1 MKHFRFLPIL
11 MAGILGTLVTNSV
24 AHSVS
29 SVAATYVAPGY
40 VIANDPTASRDV
52 ITATASVNITTA
64 GNFRL
69 NWSLLDPANNV
80 MATDTGGVGAF
91 TPGVYSPTG
100 NLATSAANRLE
111 PGVLYRVQLELIEI
125 LGGTPSVVATGT
137 EATGHTYLHFI
148 TPLISNAARNI
159 IGVVDS
165 VTIDRDWLNENNP
178 TRTTIPATVSFTLH
192 RFDNIDVMA
201 QGDPSIPIRF
211 SASLEA
217 SGSAMA
223 GSSLPA
229 ATTIGMDT
237 HATSGPH
244 KIPVTASSSISI
256 EFDPSMILQ
265 PNDYD
270 LVVTI
275 EHEENSTTATYQ
287 AGADGQ
293 DSERISHFTG
303 ELRFGTIVA
312 HFITTTT
319 VVDDSPLGFTPG
331 LTINK
336 VIRPSSST
344 GTVDG
349 RSDHHFGDGS
359 PLAVTLSN
367 GIATVTGGA
376 AMLMPDIPE
385 AVFASINGVDFE
397 RVGDVKLDASG
408 ASVPL
413 IAFLPTGVGWRD
425 QEHYGTLDDG
435 VDFSTRYL
443 NQSLVPL
450 DPAITLSIPAGTFY
464 LCEETKPLLFE
475 CTSLTWDVTAG
486 EFQMGATENG
496 HSLRKPLQQHLNSLI
511 GSFKEAD
518 MYVKRSN
525 DAIYNQIT
533 TIQNGVV
540 KKGASNGGELSG
552 TVNVNAHALVTHF
565 PYNSLIW
572 WTAASVIEIDQ
583 DLIDPINTALN
594 TPNNLNS
601 PYAQHCYDAVANCGM
616 APEIKSPVLT
626 PAANFSMTLDGG
638 IQTPGTVAMAPLG
651 WGLLDNTTGDTVQTV
666 TAFTDANFL
675 MAGTFLRGDKNPL
688 GVNDGPGV
696 LLLTGFD
703 PADLTVAER
712 PNSVEYEAGLGDY
725 AGLNFRCNGGSAVPA
740 ATILQGDDIVGPY
753 DLTTRSKYYSRYS
766 GVSGIHEADYATLS
780 PTAVTIGDYMFDFT
794 NFGLSY
800 LSNNM
805 DESRINGALDIPSPA
820 NVLFDFEELEISC
833 LGQLG
838 ELQVDGTGTVDGFTW
853 EWWDAPFTLHSAQF
867 VADSQCPPIDGTTLV
882 VGFTGHVSH
891 MGDISGAL
899 GVDPFGEFITPADG
913 KPDTVPTRIT
923 LAGSLEFGGP
933 DGQDN
938 YTFNPTQGAYF
949 SHSSS
954 GSAGFWSLFGTID
967 VAFFQDVESHIH
979 TRCHDDDHDDLDAL
993 HLMGGWPSDGWLE
1006 SGLDPFTA
1014 SVFDQN
1020 NTAYDPATPSTGSG
1034 DLLADYR
1041 SQTTE
1046 GYNARAQQMWL
1057 GIIDFDYALTWR
1069 DTTRDFIGFDANDVD
1084 LIALTASNHL
1094 EYLSNAETSIAFG
1107 VTYDGLPTVDLTNFV
1122 VSEIEGATGFAQDW
1136 ITSGG
1141 DELFN
1146 ILNDGTDQ
1154 FAALLDARIEE
1165 LLGGTMDAVLDPWVD
1180 QLITAVETH
1189 YSTGGTSATLSAA
1202 ISTHFSTSVSTPE
1215 SIAAALEDLADGVG
1229 AANGVLDDI
1238 DARLERI
1245 EDSICILTDAEINPG
1260 DFVETV
1266 TDLTSGLLAEVDTGG
1281 DLEREMMI
1289 ELALASIQVLSDVLT
1304 TTGAENEIEAAIH
1317 DAMAEVAPTLETIR
1331 TTLTEVK
1338 DQIADVR
1345 SQIQSTSDLGLELQ
1359 SLLNDVASLSATF
1372 YTNVKVEAIAV
1383 LSIPEVD
1390 IPNAGSFAA
1399 EWREQVLQIVK
1410 DAYFAEEVVADVQE
1424 AIKQRLYDLDAAF
1437 EQAVDSAFAALNQ
1450 AIRDAL
1456 SPVLAGIDNSINTF
1470 VDGVN
1475 NTIGAGSLDGYAH
1488 ITGDNLDLLRIDAEW
1503 EIALD
1508 DPDNPL
1514 GLAAYLEIRSFDSD
1528 GPEGCAGPGGK
1539 TVEMEIGAL
1548 DVGLNWLA
1556 SDLRADLGVKFAFDT
1571 SGSVPVV
1578 NGLGGSFELTDG
1590 EFGFETFTIN
1600 SLAAT
1605 AMFGVTENYF
1615 GARVGVEFG
1624 EFQVEGGIFF
1634 GKSCTLD
1641 PIETIDSLAADVL
1654 PGPTFNGIYC
1664 YGEGTFP
1671 VFGTGTCIFNVS
1683 AKAGAGVFYD
1693 GDSSTFGG
1701 IMTLGIYGEA
1711 LCVVEVGGEVTLVG
1725 AKTGNNYAFAGRG
1738 KIYGKAGACPLCVE
1752 FNKTVEFSYTGGK
1765 WDVDY

>member
-1 MKHFRFLPIL
+1 MSTPRFLPLWTAALLIGH
-11 MAGILGTLVTNSV
+11 ATTTSATTVNSV
-24 AHSVS
+24 SVPS
-29 SVAATYVAPGY
+29 YTAPGY
-40 VIANDPTASRDV
+40 VLANDAVDGDPTTTRDQIGV
-52 ITATASVNITTA
+52 RANVTVTTA
-64 GNFRL
+64 GTYRVE
-69 NWSLLDPANNV
+69 WYLLDPSDNV
-80 MATDTGGVGAF
+80 VATGSTPAGSIGAGTF
-91 TPGVYSPTG
+91 NVNSKVVSSISTP
-100 NLATSAANRLE
+100 LD
-111 PGVLYRVQLELIEI
+111 PGVLYRVKTEI
-125 LGGTPSVVATGT
+125 IDDTTSMVVATGT
-137 EATGHTYLHFI
+137 ESPGHTYLHF
-148 TPLISNAARNI
+148 TGLQTDPADDARHI
-159 IGVVDS
+159 IAVIDS
-165 VTIDRDWLNENNP
+165 MTIDRNWLLDSDATRQAIP
-178 TRTTIPATVSFTLH
+178 TKVTYTLH
-192 RFDNIDVMA
+192 RFDVPGLVGVGESVPVRGVADLQQSGA
-201 QGDPSIPIRF
+201 SI
-211 SASLEA
+211 AGTSLPVADTVGIATYDA
-217 SGSAMA
+217 SGPVIAPDTVTT
-223 GSSLPA
+223 SL
-229 ATTIGMDT
+229 T
-237 HATSGPH
+237 
-244 KIPVTASSSISI
+244 I
-256 EFDPSMILQ
+256 EFDPSVILQ
-265 PNDYD
+265 PDNYD
-270 LVVTI
+270 IEASI
-275 EHEENSTTATYQ
+275 EHEEDPVAGTY
-287 AGADGQ
+287 ASSVPGS

-303 ELRFGTIVA
+303 EIHFGTINA
-312 HFITTTT
+312 HFITSAT
-319 VVDDSPLGFTPG
+319 VVDDSPLGFIAG
-331 LTINK
+331 SSINK
-336 VIRPSSST
+336 VIAPN
-344 GTVDG
+344 GNNATVDG
-349 RSDHHFGDGS
+349 RTDYHFGDGT
-359 PLAVTLSN
+359 PLNVTLSN

-376 AMLMPDIPE
+376 AMLMPNSPNRAFDL
-385 AVFASINGVDFE
+385 INGINYKRD
-397 RVGDVKLDASG
+397 GDVKLDASG

-425 QEHYGTLDDG
+425 QEHYGILDDG
-435 VDFSTRYL
+435 VDFSMWFL
-443 NQSLVPL
+443 NQNLAPF
-450 DPAITLSIPAGTFY
+450 DPSITLSIPAGTFY

-475 CTSLTWDVTAG
+475 CTSFTWDVTAG

-496 HSLRKPLQQHLNSLI
+496 HSIRKPLQQYLNSLI
-511 GSFKEAD
+511 GTFKETD

-540 KKGASNGGELSG
+540 KKGTSNGGELSG
-552 TVNVNAHALVTHF
+552 TLNVNAHALVSHF

-626 PAANFSMTLDGG
+626 PTGNFSMTLDGG

-651 WGLLDNTTGDTVQTV
+651 WGLLDNTTGYTVQTV

-712 PNSVEYEAGLGDY
+712 PNSAEYEAGLGDY

-740 ATILQGDDIVGPY
+740 ATILQGDDVVGPY

-800 LSNNM
+800 LSNDM
-805 DESRINGALDIPSPA
+805 DESRINGALDVPSPA

-882 VGFTGHVSH
+882 VGFTGHASH

-923 LAGSLEFGGP
+923 LAGSLDFGGP

-979 TRCHDDDHDDLDAL
+979 TRCHDDDNDDLDAL
-993 HLMGGWPSDGWLE
+993 HLMGGWPSEGWLE

-1014 SVFDQN
+1014 SVFDQSN
-1020 NTAYDPATPSTGSG
+1020 AAFTGANVDAYRD
-1034 DLLADYR
+1034 
-1041 SQTTE
+1041 QTDE
-1046 GYNARAQQMWL
+1046 IHNARAQQMWL

-1189 YSTGGTSATLSAA
+1189 YSTGGTSATLSTA
-1202 ISTHFSTSVSTPE
+1202 ISTYFSTSVGTPE

-1245 EDSICILTDAEINPG
+1245 EDSICILTDAEINPA

-1266 TDLTSGLLAEVDTGG
+1266 TDLTTGLLAEVDTGG
-1281 DLEREMMI
+1281 DLERQMMI

-1317 DAMAEVAPTLETIR
+1317 DAMAEVAPTLETMR
-1331 TTLTEVK
+1331 TTLTGVK
-1338 DQIADVR
+1338 DQIAEVR

-1390 IPNAGSFAA
+1390 IPNAGSFAT

-1556 SDLRADLGVKFAFDT
+1556 SDLRADLGVKFAFNT

-1578 NGLGGSFELTDG
+1578 SGLGGSFELTDG
-1590 EFGFETFTIN
+1590 EFDFETFTIN

-1624 EFQVEGGIFF
+1624 QFQVEGGIFF
-1634 GKSCTLD
+1634 GKCCTLA

-1738 KIYGKAGACPLCVE
+1738 KIFGKAGVCPLCVE